1 MKKLAEFDDCAQR
14 LKALADPHRLRL
26 IQILF
31 DGPSSVSNLCDSL
44 DERIVKVSHHLQVLR
59 NIGIVQAQRRGRHII
74 YSIAPD
80 VAVKKPGQINLGCCQ
95 LDLLN

>member
-1 MKKLAEFDDCAQR
+1 
-14 LKALADPHRLRL
+14 L

-31 DGPSSVSNLCDSL
+31 DGPSNVSNLCDLL

-74 YSIAPD
+74 YSIALD